1 MKNFLQIIFKL
12 INNFNKY
19 SITFLSTTL
28 ILFKI
33 KAAFNIYHFSF
44 FFLVIFNF
52 FICILFH
59 ESFLKIYEIIKK
71 TIFFQF
77 FFFLHLKIKQI
88 LHNIF
93 LEKHKNYIWTC
104 FYTINLCSI
113 SFLAIGFV
121 FLLANIYPDNCQ
133 FVFFIVSLLFT
144 FFSRVENYAIKKI
157 VLEKIFT
164 EVNPE
169 KKIEIKYSYILKI
182 LGINNLNIKNKIY
195 NKPFTYIQKRSLFSR
210 GVKKVVEELGA
221 QTIITGTGV
230 LIGAVTAYQIG
241 REQAGIAREQAG
253 ISREQLGEMRET
265 NRLSRIQ
272 MGIATESDLK
282 GPVQSIAK
290 SCLETYYTCLE
301 FFI

>member
-1 MKNFLQIIFKL
+1 M
-12 INNFNKY
+12 
-19 SITFLSTTL
+19 
-28 ILFKI
+28 
-33 KAAFNIYHFSF
+33 
-44 FFLVIFNF
+44 
-52 FICILFH
+52 FH
-59 ESFLKIYEIIKK
+59 EWFLEIYEIIKK

-104 FYTINLCSI
+104 FYTINLCGI
-113 SFLAIGFV
+113 SFLAIGFL

-157 VLEKIFT
+157 LLEKIFT

-230 LIGAVTAYQIG
+230 VIGAVTAYQIG
-241 REQAGIAREQAG
+241 REQAE